1 MRRILVT
8 SALPYA
14 NGPLHL
20 GHLVEYTQ
28 TDIWVRHQK
37 MAGNECFYVCA
48 DDTHGTPIMLRAQS
62 EGITPEELIARVG
75 AEHAAD
81 FAAFGIDFDHFH
93 STNAPENRAR
103 TEQIFQSLD
112 AAGHIARR
120 TIRQAYDAKA
130 GMFLPDRYVKG
141 TCPRCKA
148 ADQYG
153 DSCEKCGATYSPSEL
168 IDPVSAVSGTTPE
181 ERDSEHLFFQLGH
194 FEALLKDWVRSG
206 TVDAGVANKLD
217 EWFTAGLRDWDIS
230 RDAPYFGFGIPGAPG
245 KFFYVW
251 LDAPIGYIGSFD
263 ALSAKRGVDIA
274 ATHDEFWGAEGARA
288 SGTELY
294 HFIGKDILYFHALF
308 WPAVLNGAGM
318 RTPNGVFVHGFL
330 TVNGQ
335 KMSKSRGT
343 FITARQYLDLLPAE
357 PLRFYFAS
365 KLTSGL
371 DDMDLSLEDF
381 TSRFNAEVVGKVV
394 NIGSRCAGFLTRS
407 FEGRL
412 ASSLP
417 EPALF
422 AEFAA
427 ARPRIQGLYEARDY
441 AAAVREVMAL
451 ADKANQYIDTQKPWL
466 LAKDPARA
474 AEVHAVCTQ
483 GLNLFRSLVGFLKP
497 VMPNLAAGA
506 EAFLQSPIS
515 RWEQLDTPLLDHA
528 IRAYEALATRLDA
541 KLVAQLVVTPPT
553 VSEPIAEAKPAQ
565 GTAESREQARSHKA
579 GAASKESGASQDA
592 KAAAPTA
599 VANAGAAAGAT
610 PEIDL
615 EALMKVEL
623 RVAEVLEASAV
634 EGSDKLLKLR
644 VSLGT
649 SADGTAID
657 RTIFSGIRSAYAPEQ
672 LVGRQVVIVANLKP
686 RKMRFGT
693 SEGMVLAAE
702 NGTGGI
708 FVLSPDAGA
717 VTGSLIK

>member
-37 MAGNECFYVCA
+37 LAGNECYYVCA

-194 FEALLKDWVRSG
+194 FEPLLKEWVRSG
-206 TVDAGVANKLD
+206 TVDSGVANKLD

-263 ALSAKRGVDIA
+263 ALSAKRGVDVA
-274 ATHDEFWGAEGARA
+274 ATHDEFWGAEGARKA
-288 SGTELY
+288 GTELY

-365 KLTSGL
+365 KLTPGL

-412 ASSLP
+412 AASLP

-427 ARPRIQGLYEARDY
+427 ARPRIQALYEARDY
-441 AAAVREVMAL
+441 AAAVREVMML

-474 AEVHAVCTQ
+474 QEVQAVCTQ

-506 EAFLQSPIS
+506 EAFLQAPLS

-528 IRAYEALATRLDA
+528 IRTYEALATRLDS
-541 KLVAQLVVTPPT
+541 KVVAQLVVTPPT
-553 VSEPIAEAKPAQ
+553 VSEPAAETKPAQ
-565 GTAESREQARSHKA
+565 S
-579 GAASKESGASQDA
+579 
-592 KAAAPTA
+592 KAAQEQTSAPKEGGAKKTGPSSQSASISTA
-599 VANAGAAAGAT
+599 T
-610 PEIDL
+610 TSSPEEIDL
-615 EALMKVEL
+615 EALLKVEL
-623 RVAEVLEASAV
+623 RVAEVLEASTV

-649 SADGTAID
+649 HAEGTVIE

-702 NGTGGI
+702 NGAGGI

>member
-37 MAGNECFYVCA
+37 MAGKECYYVCA

-194 FEALLKDWVRSG
+194 FEPLLKAWVRSG
-206 TVDAGVANKLD
+206 TVDSGVANKLD

-263 ALSAKRGVDIA
+263 ALSAKRGVDVA
-274 ATHDEFWGAEGARA
+274 ATHDEFWGEEGARKA
-288 SGTELY
+288 GTELY

-365 KLTSGL
+365 KLTPGL

-412 ASSLP
+412 AASLP

-427 ARPRIQGLYEARDY
+427 ARPRIQALYEARDY
-441 AAAVREVMAL
+441 AAAVREVMML

-466 LAKDPARA
+466 LAKDPAKA
-474 AEVHAVCTQ
+474 TEVQAVCTQ

-506 EAFLQSPIS
+506 EAFLQAPIS
-515 RWEQLDTPLLDHA
+515 RWEQLDTPLLNHA
-528 IRAYEALATRLDA
+528 IRTYEALATRLDS
-541 KLVAQLVVTPPT
+541 KVVAQLVVTPPT
-553 VSEPIAEAKPAQ
+553 VSEPAAEVKPAQ
-565 GTAESREQARSHKA
+565 KEVTAS
-579 GAASKESGASQDA
+579 
-592 KAAAPTA
+592 KAAAPAAAATA
-599 VANAGAAAGAT
+599 SAAAGAT

-615 EALMKVEL
+615 DALMKVDL
-623 RVAEVLEASAV
+623 RVAEVLEASTV

-644 VSLGT
+644 VSLGV
-649 SADGTAID
+649 SAEGTVIE

-702 NGTGGI
+702 NGAGGI